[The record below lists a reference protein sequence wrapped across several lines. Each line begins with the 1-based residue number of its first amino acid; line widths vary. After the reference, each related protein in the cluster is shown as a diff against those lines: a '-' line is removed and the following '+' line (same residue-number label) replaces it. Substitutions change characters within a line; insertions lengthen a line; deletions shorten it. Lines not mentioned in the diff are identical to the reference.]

1 MNTWRNILSSVL
13 VILLAFTIIIRPART
28 GGFNAQVGQS
38 VNHILVVSE
47 SGQTKT
53 LGQIL
58 HHHPALINFFATWCP
73 ACKMEL
79 PDLHQV
85 VTAPNQLIL
94 ISQGNPASTAVFLQH
109 YGITPHH
116 SFYDPSGHVFN
127 SFFITTLPT
136 SYFVNQNG
144 IIVSKVIGPMT
155 PHLIRQNLRLADTSQ
170 ER

>member
-1 MNTWRNILSSVL
+1 MHTWRNILSSLL
-13 VILLAFTIIIRPART
+13 VVLLALSIIIRPAKT
-28 GGFNAQVGQS
+28 SGFNGQVGQS
-38 VNHILVVSE
+38 VNHIRVVSG
-47 SGQTKT
+47 SGKTKT

-85 VTAPNQLIL
+85 VAAPNQLIL
-94 ISQGNPASTAVFLQH
+94 ISQGNSASTAVFLQH
-109 YGITPHH
+109 YGIASDH

-136 SYFVNQNG
+136 SYFVNRNG